1 MRFTFGRKMK
11 IYNYLSVIALLLG
24 FTAIFLAVTSERPLS
39 EDELNAQ
46 IDARIEE
53 RERIFVERYSPHV
66 RVIAED
72 LGVFDQDQAW
82 SPKTIEELIT
92 PMVSIIADMEEQSP
106 NKPEVGNGGNVS
118 GGERTP

>member
-1 MRFTFGRKMK
+1 MK

-53 RERIFVERYSPHV
+53 RERIFVERYAPNV

-92 PMVSIIADMEEQSP
+92 PMVSIITDMEEQSP

-118 GGERTP
+118 GEEQSS